1 LLFYEVRVQVIAMWW
16 SRGNSRVTE
25 GAKTLASPMIMSLEP
40 RMLFDGAV
48 AATVADAA
56 QPDAHPTAEAAKTPV
71 ADQPADS
78 HAPQGQVDA
87 TQAAVPGKSVVFV
100 DSRVKDS
107 ASLLEG
113 VAPGTQ
119 VVQRRPATNRR
130 LPGHPPRRQLGANH
144 CPR

>member
-1 LLFYEVRVQVIAMWW
+1 
-16 SRGNSRVTE
+16 
-25 GAKTLASPMIMSLEP
+25 
-40 RMLFDGAV
+40 MLFDGAV
-48 AATVADAA
+48 AATVAEAA
-56 QPDAHPTAEAAKTPV
+56 QPDAHAPAEAAKPPT
-71 ADQPADS
+71 ADGSADG

-119 VVQRRPATNRR
+119 VVQLDASKDG
-130 LPGHPPRRQLGANH
+130 LQQIADYLGSH
-144 CPR
+144 QGVS